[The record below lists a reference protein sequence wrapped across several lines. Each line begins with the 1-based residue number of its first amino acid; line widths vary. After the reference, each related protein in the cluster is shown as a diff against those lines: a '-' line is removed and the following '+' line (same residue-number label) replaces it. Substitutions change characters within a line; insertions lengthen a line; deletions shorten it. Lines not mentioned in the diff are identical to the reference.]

1 MSTQAGRW
9 TAATVLAVAA
19 IGGGVAWWAADDG
32 GSEVFCTAD
41 ALRGDAG
48 KTFGRGGGRCLFA
61 DDEGNVL
68 TTLPNGDPLC
78 YGWIIGQES
87 KATEGGDQVF
97 PCDDP
102 PPGVGNAYRPG

>member
-1 MSTQAGRW
+1 MSTPAGRW

-32 GSEVFCTAD
+32 SEVFCTAE

-48 KTFGRGGGRCLFA
+48 ETFGRSGGRCFFA

-68 TTLPNGDPLC
+68 TTFPNGDPLC
-78 YGWIIGQES
+78 YGWIIGQET
-87 KATEGGDQVF
+87 KATEGGDQAF
-97 PCDDP
+97 SCDDP